1 LLAEEQLDLSITRC
15 ECVIRPS
22 AMQKSNASAFPTIIF
37 EEALWREMEYR
48 KRLEKT
54 HPHLLIALN
63 GAPERQ
69 KKVSTDSI
77 CDDFKRKF
85 APDSTV
91 PQQQSTF
98 SCSAVQRQTANWYPI
113 KKKVKVPHLPSQ
125 ILQRPR
131 PNVVPAFWC
140 KICKVD
146 CVSEFSFGAHIGGKK
161 HKAKK
166 LEILGNRNT
175 GRRGGQCSGIRNSVQ
190 NSHAVSGSRNSESN
204 VSSGIVSAS
213 CDLSSGSGTNGLE
226 ESGCTAPLMSSMDF
240 TEI

>member
-77 CDDFKRKF
+77 CDDLRESSPQIALYLNSSLLSVVQLYRDRQLIGTPSRK
-85 APDSTV
+85 
-91 PQQQSTF
+91 
-98 SCSAVQRQTANWYPI
+98 
-113 KKKVKVPHLPSQ
+113 K
-125 ILQRPR
+125 
-131 PNVVPAFWC
+131 
-140 KICKVD
+140 
-146 CVSEFSFGAHIGGKK
+146 
-161 HKAKK
+161 
-166 LEILGNRNT
+166 
-175 GRRGGQCSGIRNSVQ
+175 
-190 NSHAVSGSRNSESN
+190 
-204 VSSGIVSAS
+204 
-213 CDLSSGSGTNGLE
+213 
-226 ESGCTAPLMSSMDF
+226 
-240 TEI
+240 

>member
-1 LLAEEQLDLSITRC
+1 LFITNFD
-15 ECVIRPS
+15 CV
-22 AMQKSNASAFPTIIF
+22 
-37 EEALWREMEYR
+37 
-48 KRLEKT
+48 
-54 HPHLLIALN
+54 
-63 GAPERQ
+63 
-69 KKVSTDSI
+69 KKYFQFQEVGTDSI
-77 CDDFKRKF
+77 SDDFRRKL

-91 PQQQSTF
+91 PSQQSSF
-98 SCSAVQRQTANWYPI
+98 SSAVQRQTANWYPI
-113 KKKVKVPHLPSQ
+113 KKKVRVPHLPSQ
-125 ILQRPR
+125 ILQCPR
-131 PNVVPAFWC
+131 PNVVPSFWC

-146 CVSEFSFGAHIGGKK
+146 CVTEFNFGAHIGGKK

-213 CDLSSGSGTNGLE
+213 CDLSSGSGTNGIE

>member
-1 LLAEEQLDLSITRC
+1 
-15 ECVIRPS
+15 
-22 AMQKSNASAFPTIIF
+22 MQRSGASAFPTIIF

-48 KRLEKT
+48 KRLERT
-54 HPHLLIALN
+54 HPHLLVALN

-69 KKVSTDSI
+69 KEVGTDSI
-77 CDDFKRKF
+77 SDDFRRKL

-91 PQQQSTF
+91 PQQQSSF
-98 SCSAVQRQTANWYPI
+98 SCSAVQRQTAWYPI

-125 ILQRPR
+125 ILQCPR
-131 PNVVPAFWC
+131 PNVVPSFWC

-146 CVSEFSFGAHIGGKK
+146 CVTEFNFGAHIRGKK

-175 GRRGGQCSGIRNSVQ
+175 GRPGGQCSGGRNPVQ
-190 NSHAVSGSRNSESN
+190 NSHAVSGSINSESN
-204 VSSGIVSAS
+204 VSSSIVAAS
-213 CDLSSGSGTNGLE
+213 CDLSSGSRTNGIE
-226 ESGCTAPLMSSMDF
+226 ESGCTGPPRSSMDL